1 MRRAWRWTL
10 RGLIGVVGL
19 VVIALATVLIAIHTD
34 WGRNLVRERVVKQLA
49 GAFPGGVK
57 IAKLDGSVFGTL
69 ALTGI
74 ELDGRDGKPWIT
86 VGSID
91 VRASL
96 WPLVTCTVE
105 IDSLVI
111 NDVAVDQHAQPPEPP
126 KPATEPSG
134 PSEPSPWQIDVG
146 HLEVHRA
153 SAKIATATRVL
164 DVHDVELNAGASFVH
179 GALTARVGVRGKWAD
194 RDVAA
199 TGLVRLEPGEI
210 ASPFAAVKVGHAHA
224 RVLGIRL
231 GDVIEGVAAGFV
243 PASAAEAVAQL
254 HLPGD
259 VAIVASASQDGA
271 LDVHGAVGDATLR
284 VIGQA
289 TAATRTANALAFV
302 DVPDGARLDS
312 RLAGRA
318 SITAALSGGLDR
330 VRGFVSID
338 ATRPLDKQLLGKDAV
353 TASVLLAVDATLS
366 NAWVMLEGG
375 LDVGDARV
383 TAIGELARAK
393 DGSISLTKSTLVAST
408 SKIGARK
415 TDAHVGTLDANA
427 SATGPLLPKPAL
439 KVTGMLDG
447 DSLRYGTFSIK
458 SVDARFD
465 TRHVTQANVHLD
477 VGDIRAGER
486 LIGTASLDARA
497 SRDGDGTIDI
507 LIDKHSFATPANG
520 TWSGSGGRIRIE
532 PTKIVVD
539 GLHTGS
545 GNGAVVANATLDRTN
560 ANLRGNLTA
569 KDVALATLQP
579 DLGGTV
585 GATVQFERR
594 GGSWKASGQV
604 QGRGVVVSRQ
614 APIASPATAGH
625 AASPEAMRSPIDL
638 DATLDVAGRHI
649 ELATTATAP
658 EGKVT
663 VAADLDGPYDLT
675 DGRAWSRLERK
686 AIRGMSISVDHFD
699 LAKVGASGNVS
710 GKLELTGTG
719 ASGDLA
725 LRGFV
730 TKAGIVDADL
740 TLLPDTR
747 GPLGLLAQVKA
758 QLEGVDGVTAEAQL
772 DLPARPFD
780 PAQWRVLG
788 KRALHHATVELT
800 PLDFDPAVLARAHI
814 DQPYRGRLEAKLD
827 VSEGAGAVTA
837 NIDVTGVH
845 GGAIAQPVDVHV
857 QVDADDQGVHTTG
870 TVLAGKQTLVTLDAS
885 APITIEARKRLRELP
900 LSGTIAIPAVP
911 AQQIVAVLGRRDV
924 SRGVVDG
931 TIDLGGTIGKPAGDV
946 ALTASRLV
954 IPASVAG
961 RPPSQLDWLQIAG
974 HWDGTGGELAISGR
988 EASGGKLAVASDGR
1002 PDRLKE
1008 LVATVSATKFDIAP
1022 LAAFAVGAFSAAR
1035 GTVDAT
1041 LALHGLDPTTGD
1053 VSGSLDIHDGR
1064 LPISPLLGT
1073 LRSTTAHVAIAN
1085 HAIDANVSAKLG
1097 KGDLKGT
1104 AKVTLV
1110 GSTPSKAT
1118 ANLVLHQISLVRAL
1132 QPTIDA
1138 TLDASFTHDTAW
1150 RGDVKVT
1157 HSHVEIATTGGVA
1170 LLASDAPSDMQFTDQ
1185 APSKLLP
1192 LLQRPPPAK
1201 PWLFANIALDN
1212 TGLEVMEDELEVR
1225 GNVGGMIK
1233 LELGDGIGMD
1243 GTLEATTQ
1251 NIELLGARAQLDHA
1265 NVTWDGTLDPILD
1278 VSVMRLLTD
1287 HTITANV
1294 TGRLSKPQITLTS
1307 DTGSYTQGELIGYF
1321 LGGTPS
1327 ADRSDV
1333 SQTAAAA
1340 GAGAASALVTSQL
1353 RKAAPQWASKFAS
1366 RVSFNYEVATSSSS
1380 EALRVGYWLSKH
1392 VFVAVHSH
1400 VEPLPDENS
1409 NEIIGEWHFRNNMML
1424 QGNGGDRGIGGLDL
1438 VRRWRW

>member
-1 MRRAWRWTL
+1 MRRALRWTL
-10 RGLIGVVGL
+10 RGVIGVVGL
-19 VVIALATVLIAIHTD
+19 VVVALATVLIAIDTD
-34 WGRNLVRERVVKQLA
+34 WGRNLVREEVVKQLA
-49 GAFPGGVK
+49 GVFPGGVK

-69 ALTGI
+69 AVTGV

-91 VRASL
+91 ARVSL
-96 WPLVTCTVE
+96 LALVARSVE

-111 NDVAVDQHAQPPEPP
+111 SDVVVDQHAQPPEPA
-126 KPATEPSG
+126 KPAEPSV
-134 PSEPSPWQIDVG
+134 PSKPSAWQIEVG
-146 HLEVHRA
+146 HVEVHRA
-153 SAKIATATRVL
+153 SATIATATRVL
-164 DVHDVELNAGASFVH
+164 DFHDVELNAGASFVR
-179 GALTARVGVRGKWAD
+179 GALTARLGMRGKWAD
-194 RDVAA
+194 RDIAA
-199 TGLVRLEPGEI
+199 TGLARIESGEI
-210 ASPFAAVKVGHAHA
+210 ASPFAAIKVGGAHA
-224 RVLGIRL
+224 RVLGVRV

-243 PASAAEAVAQL
+243 PATAAEAVAQL

-259 VAIVASASQDGA
+259 VAIVASVSHEGA
-271 LDVHGAVGDATLR
+271 LDVHGAVGDSTVR

-289 TAATRTANALAFV
+289 SAETRSANALAFV
-302 DVPDGARLDS
+302 DVPDGAKLDP
-312 RLAGRA
+312 RFAGSA
-318 SITAALSGGLDR
+318 SVTAALSAGLAH

-353 TASVLLAVDATLS
+353 TGSVLLAVDAS
-366 NAWVMLEGG
+366 WANAWVMIESG
-375 LDVGDARV
+375 LDVGEARV
-383 TAIGELARAK
+383 TAIAELARAK
-393 DGSISLTKSTLVAST
+393 DGAISLTKSTLVAS
-408 SKIGARK
+408 SSQIGARK
-415 TDAHVGTLDANA
+415 TDAHVGYLVVNA

-447 DSLRYGTFSIK
+447 DALRYGTFSIK

-465 TRHVTQANVHLD
+465 THHVTQANVHLD
-477 VGDIRAGER
+477 VGDIRAGDR
-486 LIGTASLDARA
+486 VIGTASLDARA
-497 SRDGDGTIDI
+497 SRDGDGTIDV

-532 PTKIVVD
+532 PTKIVID

-545 GNGAVVANATLDRTN
+545 GTGTVVANAALDRTN

-585 GATVQFERR
+585 GATLQFERR
-594 GGSWKASGQV
+594 AGSWNANGQV
-604 QGRGVVVSRQ
+604 QGRGVVVAKQ
-614 APIASPATAGH
+614 A
-625 AASPEAMRSPIDL
+625 PIDL
-638 DATLDVAGRHI
+638 DTTLDIAGRHV

-675 DGRAWSRLERK
+675 DGRAWTRLERK
-686 AIRGMSISVDHFD
+686 AIRDLSISIDHFD
-699 LAKVGASGNVS
+699 LGKLGESGSVS
-710 GKLELTGTG
+710 GKLDLTATG

-725 LRGFV
+725 LRGFK
-730 TKAGIVDADL
+730 TKQGIVDADL
-740 TLLPDTR
+740 TLAPDTR

-758 QLEGVDGVTAEAQL
+758 ELEGVDAVTAEAEL

-788 KRALHHATVELT
+788 KRALHHATVQLA
-800 PLDFDPAVLARAHI
+800 PLDFDPAVLARAHL
-814 DQPYRGRLEAKLD
+814 DQPYRGHLETKLD
-827 VSEGAGAVTA
+827 VSEGAGSVTA
-837 NIDVTGVH
+837 NVDITGLR
-845 GGAIAQPVDVHV
+845 GGAIAQPLDVHSE
-857 QVDADDQGVHTTG
+857 VDANEQGIHATG
-870 TVLAGKQTLVTLDAS
+870 TVVAGKQTLVTLDAS
-885 APITIEARKRLRELP
+885 APITLEARTRLRELP
-900 LSGTIAIPAVP
+900 LSGTIAIPQVA

-931 TIDLGGTIGKPAGDV
+931 TIELGGTIGKPAGDL

-954 IPASVAG
+954 IPPSVAG
-961 RPPSQLDWLQIAG
+961 RPPAQLDWLQIAA
-974 HWDGTGGELAISGR
+974 HWDGTAGELAISGR
-988 EASGGKLAVASDGR
+988 EANGGRLAVASDGR
-1002 PDRLKE
+1002 RDQLKQ

-1041 LALHGLDPTTGD
+1041 LALRGLDPTTGD

-1064 LPISPLLGT
+1064 LPLSPLLGT
-1073 LRSTTAHVAIAN
+1073 LRGTTAHVEIAN
-1085 HAIDANVSAKLG
+1085 HAIDATVSAKLG

-1118 ANLVLHQISLVRAL
+1118 ANVVLHQISLVRAL

-1138 TLDASFTHDTAW
+1138 TLDATFTHDTAW
-1150 RGDVKVT
+1150 RGDVKV
-1157 HSHVEIATTGGVA
+1157 SHGHVLVATTGGVS

-1185 APSKLLP
+1185 APAKLLP

-1201 PWLFANIALDN
+1201 PWLFADVTLDN
-1212 TGLEVMEDELEVR
+1212 TGLEVVQDEFQVR
-1225 GNVGGMIK
+1225 GSVGGTIK
-1233 LELGDGIGMD
+1233 LSLGDGVGMD
-1243 GTLEATTQ
+1243 GTLEASTQ

-1265 NVTWDGTLDPILD
+1265 NVTWDGTLDPMLD
-1278 VSVMRLLTD
+1278 VSVLRELTD
-1287 HTITANV
+1287 LTITANV
-1294 TGRLSKPQITLTS
+1294 TGRLSKPQITLSS
-1307 DTGSYTQGELIGYF
+1307 DSGSYTQGELIGYF

-1353 RKAAPQWASKFAS
+1353 RKAAPQWAAKYAS
-1366 RVSFNYEVATSSSS
+1366 RVSLNYEVATSSSS
-1380 EALRVGYWLSKH
+1380 EALRVGYWISKH
-1392 VFVAVHSH
+1392 VFVAVHTH